1 MVLTRSAAKA
11 ASEAPTLHPEP
22 ETKPQAYHYVTEEGV
37 KHILAYRYSGS
48 DASLLYNHVISPAA
62 QWLVDHVL
70 SPRLAPNAI
79 TIGALSL
86 VILSHVIMLCYSP
99 NMVEEAPRWVYA
111 NAGFSLLFYQILDV
125 ADGKQARKTGNS
137 SPLGLLFDH
146 GCDALNVVVSACTF
160 ASTIML
166 GPTYWS
172 LLIFLAP
179 AMVFF
184 MATWEEYY
192 TGTLA
197 LPIINGPN
205 EGLLIMYSIYIGTA
219 IVGPTV
225 WTQPNILFPDLNNNH
240 VFVLI
245 TITSAIGQCLFSA
258 IVAIRSMERKAKDGA
273 AALFGI
279 TPFIALVFLSALWVL
294 WSPSDVFTDHPR
306 LLIWTVG
313 FVFAKMV
320 MHMML
325 SHMCEEPYWLLR
337 KTFLIQLVVSFLL
350 VAGLVPWGR
359 ESTVVQLFFVISLS
373 AYVHM
378 IYFLSTEL
386 ASILGIRIFKVKQG

>member
-86 VILSHVIMLCYSP
+86 VILSHVIML
-99 NMVEEAPRWVYA
+99 W
-111 NAGFSLLFYQILDV
+111 LLITVYQILDV

>member
-1 MVLTRSAAKA
+1 MVPVIATSPSNQSQCKVN
-11 ASEAPTLHPEP
+11 P
-22 ETKPQAYHYVTEEGV
+22 KPPSYRYVTEEGV

-48 DASLLYNHVISPAA
+48 DASLLYNYVISPVA

-70 SPRLAPNAI
+70 PPRLAPNTI

-86 VILSHVIMLCYSP
+86 VILSHLIMLWYAP
-99 NMVEEAPRWVYA
+99 NMVEEAPRWVYI
-111 NAGFSLLFYQILDV
+111 NAGLSLLFYQILDV

-205 EGLLIMYSIYIGTA
+205 EGVLIMYSIYIATA
-219 IVGPTV
+219 IVGPTM
-225 WTQPNILFPDLNNNH
+225 WTQPNIFFPQLNNNH
-240 VFVLI
+240 VFVLF
-245 TITSAIGQCLFSA
+245 TITSAIVQCCFSA
-258 IVAIRSMERKAKDGA
+258 VVAIRSMERKAKDGA
-273 AALFGI
+273 AALLGI
-279 TPFIALVFLSALWVL
+279 TPFITLVLMSALWVL

-337 KTFLIQLVVSFLL
+337 KTFLIQLIVSFLL
-350 VAGLVPWGR
+350 LVGVVHWGH
-359 ESTVVQLFFVISLS
+359 ESSVVQLFFTISLL

-386 ASILGIRIFKVKQG
+386 ATILGIRIFKVKQG

>member
-1 MVLTRSAAKA
+1 MVLTRSAA
-11 ASEAPTLHPEP
+11 ASLAQAPMQPEP
-22 ETKPQAYHYVTEEGV
+22 ETKPQTYRYVTEDGV

-48 DASLLYNHVISPAA
+48 DASLLYNHVISPTA

-70 SPRLAPNAI
+70 SPQLAPNAI

-86 VILSHVIMLCYSP
+86 VILSHVIMLWYSP

-111 NAGFSLLFYQILDV
+111 NAGVSLLFYQILDV

-205 EGLLIMYSIYIGTA
+205 EGLFIMYSIYIGTA
-219 IVGPTV
+219 IVGPT
-225 WTQPNILFPDLNNNH
+225 
-240 VFVLI
+240 
-245 TITSAIGQCLFSA
+245 
-258 IVAIRSMERKAKDGA
+258 IVAIRSMESKAKDGA

-279 TPFIALVFLSALWVL
+279 TPFIALVCLSALWVL

-313 FVFAKMV
+313 FVFTKMV

-350 VAGLVPWGR
+350 VAGIVPLGH
-359 ESTVVQLFFVISLS
+359 ESSVVELFFVISLA
-373 AYVHM
+373 AYAHM

-386 ASILGIRIFKVKQG
+386 ATILGIHIFKVKQG

>member
-1 MVLTRSAAKA
+1 MSAGAAIAAKA
-11 ASEAPTLHPEP
+11 TPHT
-22 ETKPQAYHYVTEEGV
+22 YRYVTEEGV
-37 KHILAYRYSGS
+37 KHILDYGYSGS
-48 DASLLYNHVISPAA
+48 DASLLYNHIISPLA
-62 QWLVDHVL
+62 QWLVDHVM

-86 VILSHVIMLCYSP
+86 VILSHVIMLWYSP
-99 NMVEEAPRWVYA
+99 NMIEEAPRWVYA
-111 NAGFSLLFYQILDV
+111 YAGLSLMLYQILDV

-146 GCDALNVVVSACTF
+146 GCDALNVVISACTF

-172 LLIFLAP
+172 LLVFLAP

-197 LPIINGPN
+197 LPIVNGPN

-219 IVGPTV
+219 IVGPAV
-225 WTQPNILFPDLNNNH
+225 WTEPNVFFPQLKNNH
-240 VFVLI
+240 VFVLF
-245 TITSAIGQCLFSA
+245 TITSALGQCFVSA
-258 IVAIRSMERKAKDGA
+258 VIAIRSMERKAKDGA

-279 TPFIALVFLSALWVL
+279 IPFVALIFLSALWVL

-313 FVFAKMV
+313 LVFAKMV

-337 KTFLIQLVVSFLL
+337 KTFLIQLIASFLL
-350 VAGLVPWGR
+350 VAGIVPWGR
-359 ESTVVQLFFVISLS
+359 ESSVVELFFVISML

>member
-1 MVLTRSAAKA
+1 MKPVAATDDSARPQLKA
-11 ASEAPTLHPEP
+11 
-22 ETKPQAYHYVTEEGV
+22 KPQSYYYVTEEGV
-37 KHILAYRYSGS
+37 KHILEYGYSGS
-48 DASLLYNHVISPAA
+48 DASLLYNYVISPVA
-62 QWLVDHVL
+62 QWLVDYVL
-70 SPRLAPNAI
+70 SPQLAPNAI
-79 TIGALSL
+79 TILALSL
-86 VILSHVIMLCYSP
+86 VILSHIVMIWYSP

-111 NAGFSLLFYQILDV
+111 YAGLSLLFYQVLDV

-146 GCDALNVVVSACTF
+146 GCDALNVVISACTF
-160 ASTIML
+160 ASTLML

-197 LPIINGPN
+197 LPIVNGPN
-205 EGLLIMYSIYIGTA
+205 EGLFIMYSIYIGTA
-219 IVGPTV
+219 ITGPRV
-225 WTQPNILFPDLNNNH
+225 WTESNMLLPQLKNNQ
-240 VFVLI
+240 VFVLF
-245 TITSAIGQCLFSA
+245 TIVCALGQCLVSVM
-258 IVAIRSMERKAKDGA
+258 IAIRSMKRKTKDGT
-273 AALFGI
+273 AALLSMM
-279 TPFIALVFLSALWVL
+279 PFVVLFFLSALWVF

-313 FVFAKMV
+313 LVFAKMV

-325 SHMCEEPYWLLR
+325 SHMCEEPFWLLR

-350 VAGLVPWGR
+350 VAGIVPWAR
-359 ESTVVQLFFVISLS
+359 ESSVVKLFFLISLS
-373 AYVHM
+373 AYAHM
-378 IYFLSTEL
+378 IYFVSTDL
-386 ASILGIRIFKVKQG
+386 ATILNIRIFKVKQG

>member
-1 MVLTRSAAKA
+1 MMS
-11 ASEAPTLHPEP
+11 STLSTAGVVNSQPED
-22 ETKPQAYHYVTEEGV
+22 ETKTKSYFYVTEEGV
-37 KHILAYRYSGS
+37 QHILSYRYSGS
-48 DASLLYNHVISPAA
+48 DASLLYNYVISPLG

-86 VILSHVIMLCYSP
+86 VILSHLFMLWYAP

-111 NAGFSLLFYQILDV
+111 NAGLSLLLYQILDV

-160 ASTIML
+160 ASTLML

-205 EGLLIMYSIYIGTA
+205 EGVFIMYTIYITTA
-219 IVGPTV
+219 FVGPTV
-225 WTQPNILFPDLNNNH
+225 WSQPNILFPKLNNNH
-240 VFVLI
+240 VFVLF
-245 TITSAIGQCLFSA
+245 TIVSATVQCFCSA
-258 IVAIRSMERKAKDGA
+258 VIAIRSMERKAKDGA
-273 AALFGI
+273 AAMIGI
-279 TPFIALVFLSALWVL
+279 MPFIALILLSALWVF

-313 FVFAKMV
+313 LLFAKMV

-337 KTFLIQLVVSFLL
+337 KTFLIQLVLSFLL
-350 VAGLVPWGR
+350 VAGVVPWGH
-359 ESTVVQLFFVISLS
+359 ESSVVQLFFAISLT
-373 AYVHM
+373 AYLHM

-386 ASILGIRIFKVKQG
+386 ATILDIRIFKVKQI